1 MLHEQLQVGCDIL
14 FELANALGAEG
25 VGDGLSFT
33 RVFGAVTG
41 IEEAS
46 LNGDEGVIVVAVESN
61 LWSAVAD
68 QQRGTR
74 EDDQPCEEERQWRLD
89 ALGTS

>member
-1 MLHEQLQVGCDIL
+1 MLHQHLQVVCDVL
-14 FELANALGAEG
+14 FELANTFGAEG
-25 VGDGLSFT
+25 VGNSLSFA

-41 IEEAS
+41 VEEAS

-74 EDDQPCEEERQWRLD
+74 EDDQRT
-89 ALGTS
+89 GSGG

>member
-1 MLHEQLQVGCDIL
+1 MLHQHLQVVCDVL

-25 VGDGLSFT
+25 VGDSLSFP
-33 RVFGAVTG
+33 RVFGAVTRV
-41 IEEAS
+41 EEAS

-61 LWSAVAD
+61 IWSAVAD

-74 EDDQPCEEERQWRLD
+74 EDNHSRGERRQWRLNV
-89 ALGTS
+89 

>member
-1 MLHEQLQVGCDIL
+1 MLHQHLQVVCDIL

-25 VGDGLSFT
+25 VGDSLAFT

-41 IEEAS
+41 VEEAS

-74 EDDQPCEEERQWRLD
+74 GD
-89 ALGTS
+89 G

>member
-1 MLHEQLQVGCDIL
+1 MLHQHLQVVCDVA

-25 VGDGLSFT
+25 VGDSLSFT
-33 RVFGAVTG
+33 GVFGAVTG
-41 IEEAS
+41 VEEAS
-46 LNGDEGVIVVAVESN
+46 LNGDEGVVVVAVESN

-74 EDDQPCEEERQWRLD
+74 EDDHGSVERK
-89 ALGTS
+89 GSGG

>member
-1 MLHEQLQVGCDIL
+1 MLHKQLEVVCDIL

-25 VGDGLSFT
+25 VGDSLSFT

-41 IEEAS
+41 VEEAS

-74 EDDQPCEEERQWRLD
+74 EDDDSCEEETQWRLNVYV
-89 ALGTS
+89 TS

>member
-1 MLHEQLQVGCDIL
+1 MLHQHLQVVCDVL
-14 FELANALGAEG
+14 FKLANALGAEG
-25 VGDGLSFT
+25 VGDRLSFA

-41 IEEAS
+41 VEEAS
-46 LNGDEGVIVVAVESN
+46 LNGNEGVIVVAVESN

-74 EDDQPCEEERQWRLD
+74 EGDHRYREGRQWRLYV
-89 ALGTS
+89 